1 MAIPRVFL
9 SSTCYDLSEV
19 RDSIGNAVKSFGFD
33 PCLSD
38 HGDVFYHPD
47 LHTHVSCA
55 NEIGNCQLFIL
66 IIGGRFGG
74 TYVADPSKSI
84 VNAEYAAARELNIPV
99 FTFVK
104 RDVLDDHRFY
114 KKNKDKP
121 GLKDFDFPSI
131 DKQDTAE
138 QIFQFIDDV
147 RLAKV
152 NNGFFAFEFAREI
165 EALLKKQWAGMFFD
179 FLQQRRL
186 ADEYQDQRKVL
197 SDLTSATS
205 QLGEI
210 VKTMYRQMDK
220 THANTV
226 IGAAEDRSKAM
237 QFFKEL
243 FAFYKVPGF
252 KCDIETL
259 VKLDTN
265 RPWYEFLVNT
275 KEFYI
280 HPDVFTGSTSRKTD
294 VLTHVDSNRCISVEG
309 DLTSMDN
316 KKFAAFQNTFEAYAR
331 LSPKQ
336 KKEIL
341 DEFTLF

>member
-19 RDSIGNAVKSFGFD
+19 RDSIGNAIKSFGFD

-55 NEIGNCQLFIL
+55 NEIANCQLFIL

-74 TYVADPSKSI
+74 SYVADPSKSI

-114 KKNKDKP
+114 KKNKEKP

-152 NNGFFAFEFAREI
+152 NNGFFPFEYAREI

-186 ADEYQDQRKVL
+186 GDEYQHQRKVL

-220 THANTV
+220 AHANEV
-226 IGAAEDRSKAM
+226 IGAAEDRSKAT

-243 FAFYKVPGF
+243 FNYFNTAGF
-252 KCDIETL
+252 KCDMGTL

-265 RPWYEFLVNT
+265 RPWYDFLVST
-275 KEFYI
+275 KEFLI
-280 HPDVFTGSTSRKTD
+280 HPDVFTGSTKDKTD
-294 VLTHVDSNRCISVEG
+294 VLTHTDSNRCISIRG
-309 DLTSMDN
+309 DLTSSD
-316 KKFAAFQNTFEAYAR
+316 KKTNAEYQHTFECFAR
-331 LSPKQ
+331 LSSDQ
-336 KKEIL
+336 KKEVL
-341 DEFTLF
+341 EPFMAF